1 MSRLMHLFLFSSLA
15 FAATHLIASAGSLY
29 WYYWWFDIFMHF
41 WGGLLLGLGV
51 HALCRLQRIPVK
63 PTFFVVIITLATAT
77 ISWELFER
85 FTGLYSP
92 IQYILDTTLDVLLGF
107 GGGLLA
113 HFILSHLYNRQI

>member
-1 MSRLMHLFLFSSLA
+1 MHS
-15 FAATHLIASAGSLY
+15 
-29 WYYWWFDIFMHF
+29 

-51 HALCRLQRIPVK
+51 HALCRLESVPFQPTLPV
-63 PTFFVVIITLATAT
+63 VLVTLAAAT

-85 FTGLYSP
+85 FTGLYNP

-113 HFILSHLYNRQI
+113 HFTLSHLYNRKI